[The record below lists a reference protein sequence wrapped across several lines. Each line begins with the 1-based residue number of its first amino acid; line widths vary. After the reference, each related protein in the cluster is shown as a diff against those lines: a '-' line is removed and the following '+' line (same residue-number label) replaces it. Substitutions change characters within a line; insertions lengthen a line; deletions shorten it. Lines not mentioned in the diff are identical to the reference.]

1 MKKKTYIV
9 RAEMIEEV
17 IMRHLEDEG
26 ANYNDMC
33 QTVPVIQNY
42 CAKHNCN
49 CSLDFKCAKVT
60 VKLPI
65 PEEVHVSGLEPETI
79 GIKLLGDQKL
89 DLYEKSLK
97 MYRNTL
103 QKSEDLL
110 RQKKRNLQDFYQFVL
125 EELLGSKKS
134 REMLLEV
141 GDWSCEKTPVIK
153 KCVYSGG
160 NRDECIFCG
169 EPEERK

>member
-1 MKKKTYIV
+1 MFYSQKHSWSAQKGGWNTMTYIV
-9 RAEMIEEV
+9 RAEMI
-17 IMRHLEDEG
+17 
-26 ANYNDMC
+26 
-33 QTVPVIQNY
+33 
-42 CAKHNCN
+42 
-49 CSLDFKCAKVT
+49 
-60 VKLPI
+60 
-65 PEEVHVSGLEPETI
+65 EEVHVSGLEPETI
-79 GIKLLGDQKL
+79 GQAIKLLGDQKL

-103 QKSEDLL
+103 RKSEDLL